1 MNFIWDNLYDR
12 YKDRRYGVLFVFTM
26 LALVGLPM
34 AATFMV
40 SGIDEALRAFDLE
53 DYFLDAL
60 PGLGLL
66 AVAWG
71 ILLFQRAQA
80 RKRDKL
86 RRAPL
91 SRDELRVARS
101 KLRNGMKPMR
111 RPATRTP
118 DTFLKY

>member
-60 PGLGLL
+60 PEIG
-66 AVAWG
+66 
-71 ILLFQRAQA
+71 RAH
-80 RKRDKL
+80 
-86 RRAPL
+86 
-91 SRDELRVARS
+91 V
-101 KLRNGMKPMR
+101 
-111 RPATRTP
+111 
-118 DTFLKY
+118 